1 MKILHVNYHASGG
14 GAALAARRLHEEL
27 LRQGCDS
34 RMLVVEGAG
43 TSSDGVIRAGTRI
56 RRVCRIMQRLEH
68 LLLRLDGG
76 SRNCLPRSL
85 NLLRTGI
92 AGAIRAERPDLVHL
106 HWVNGAMFGVREL
119 AGLGLPV
126 VWTLHDGWAFCGCE
140 HHHSAGDERFRSG
153 YRSGSDFWNVWNW
166 RRKLSCWR
174 DWRFRSVAPSGWLM
188 REAAESILLN
198 RSRPVCIP
206 NGVDLGLFSPGDRA
220 EARRRLGIPEQGRM
234 ILFGAASVSDPNKG
248 GPELLYALRAL
259 AARKECRDVTLLLLG
274 RGELPEKLPFPVIP
288 LGFVGEERRLA
299 ACYRAADLFVL
310 ASKYDNLPNMLIEA
324 AACGTPLAAF
334 DIGGIS
340 DIVIPGRNGFLA
352 PPFDAGALADAIAAV
367 LESPQ
372 KLGAEARAH
381 AERHF
386 DIRRSAEQYRALYEA
401 VLRERR

>member
-248 GPELLYALRAL
+248 GPELLHALRAL

-310 ASKYDNLPNMLIEA
+310 ASKYDNLPNMADRSSRLRDA
-324 AACGTPLAAF
+324 AGGVRYRRHLRYRDAGPERFSGASVRCRGAGGRDCRRSGVSAETRCGGPRPCRAAF
-334 DIGGIS
+334 
-340 DIVIPGRNGFLA
+340 
-352 PPFDAGALADAIAAV
+352 
-367 LESPQ
+367 
-372 KLGAEARAH
+372 
-381 AERHF
+381 
-386 DIRRSAEQYRALYEA
+386 
-401 VLRERR
+401 

>member
-1 MKILHVNYHASGG
+1 
-14 GAALAARRLHEEL
+14 
-27 LRQGCDS
+27 
-34 RMLVVEGAG
+34 
-43 TSSDGVIRAGTRI
+43 
-56 RRVCRIMQRLEH
+56 
-68 LLLRLDGG
+68 
-76 SRNCLPRSL
+76 
-85 NLLRTGI
+85 
-92 AGAIRAERPDLVHL
+92 
-106 HWVNGAMFGVREL
+106 
-119 AGLGLPV
+119 
-126 VWTLHDGWAFCGCE
+126 
-140 HHHSAGDERFRSG
+140 
-153 YRSGSDFWNVWNW
+153 
-166 RRKLSCWR
+166 
-174 DWRFRSVAPSGWLM
+174 M

-352 PPFDAGALADAIAAV
+352 PPFDAAALADAIAAV

-386 DIRRSAEQYRALYEA
+386 EIRRSAEQYRA
-401 VLRERR
+401 